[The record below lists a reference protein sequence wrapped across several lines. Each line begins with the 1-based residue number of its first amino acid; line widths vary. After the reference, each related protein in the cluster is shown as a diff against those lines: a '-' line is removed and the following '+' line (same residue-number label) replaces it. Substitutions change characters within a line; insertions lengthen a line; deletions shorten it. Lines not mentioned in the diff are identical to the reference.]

1 MSTNKHTPGP
11 WGFIYEHKRF
21 TIDAPSLP
29 VGQRDV
35 AMTFGGTDQNE
46 ADARLIAAA
55 PELLECLQY
64 LIQGKPGEA
73 QFDRFYDER
82 VKAARA
88 AIAKATGKDT
98 K

>member
-1 MSTNKHTPGP
+1 MSADKLSPGP
-11 WGFIYEHKRF
+11 WSIDSDGFL
-21 TIDAPSLP
+21 TDAKGGRLFG
-29 VGQRDV
+29 VAVLDRDAEVCWYSDADRAV
-35 AMTFGGTDQNE
+35 AT
-46 ADARLIAAA
+46 AA

-64 LIQGKPGEA
+64 LIQGKPGEV